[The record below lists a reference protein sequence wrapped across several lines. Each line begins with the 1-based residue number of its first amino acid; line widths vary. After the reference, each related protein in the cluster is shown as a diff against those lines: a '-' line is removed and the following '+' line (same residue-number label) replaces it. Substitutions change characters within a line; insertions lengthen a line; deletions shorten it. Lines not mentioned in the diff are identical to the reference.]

1 VSDTVSSA
9 AGRGVYHLRVIAC
22 IGCEESR
29 ASGRVTCGRSGK
41 TLDAHGRGEAC
52 PLGKFEAGVG
62 MPGTLPPVVLP
73 LQEIPADYVPTPDN
87 ATRGRCCS

>member
-1 VSDTVSSA
+1 MSDAVS
-9 AGRGVYHLRVIAC
+9 RGVYHLRVVVC

-29 ASGRVTCGRSGK
+29 ASGRVTCARSGK
-41 TLDAHGRGEAC
+41 TLDAHGRGEPC
-52 PLGKFEAGVG
+52 PKALFAAGEA
-62 MPGTLPPVVLP
+62 MPERPPLVVLP